1 MSLRD
6 RTEQAENK
14 AKFGETGHFGKKG
27 GRSVWLWG
35 YREGEAS
42 SVKLLVLYVSSG
54 GYFLQEGLCS
64 ISHVWCD

>member
-42 SVKLLVLYVSSG
+42 SVQLLVLCVKWWVLSTRGSLFYQSRMV
-54 GYFLQEGLCS
+54 
-64 ISHVWCD
+64 